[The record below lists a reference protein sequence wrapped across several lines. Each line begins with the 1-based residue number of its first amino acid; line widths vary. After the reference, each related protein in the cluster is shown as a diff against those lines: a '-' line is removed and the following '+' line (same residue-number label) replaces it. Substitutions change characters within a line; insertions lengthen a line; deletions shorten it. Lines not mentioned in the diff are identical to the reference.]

1 LMMKRTP
8 IVLKPPRRSMPLQ
21 KNAAPELFPAEEV
34 ILETQGGYRE
44 RHRRGWQPVQLFLT
58 TQRLICYRR
67 PQIKFQIGI
76 DRVRNLTD
84 ERHYY
89 VLKERDAICIAYEG
103 IAGSRAGRILLI
115 VNRSSEWKEK
125 LRQLCLLK
133 IDQSTIQ
140 QLSDHLDTEGR
151 DILWHLW
158 EHRHARINRLADVI
172 DARDHLHVLSLITET
187 INPISQKMLG
197 CPILS
202 FERRRVDP
210 ESGETVT
217 FSWWLIGQKA
227 SLLPSEERLV
237 DIFEEGE
244 TIRVIMEV
252 RGVDTRDLK
261 LDITGDQVLVR
272 CHKLGASLRV
282 KLDLPHAVTPHDYAL
297 SIKNGFLEMRLK
309 KVRSPM
315 TTE

>member
-1 LMMKRTP
+1 M
-8 IVLKPPRRSMPLQ
+8 PPQ
-21 KNAAPELFPAEEV
+21 KDSAPQFLPDEEV

-44 RHRRGWQPVQLFLT
+44 RHRRGWQPAQMFLT
-58 TQRLICYRR
+58 TQRLICYLR

-76 DRVRNLTD
+76 DRILNLTD

-89 VLKERDAICIAYEG
+89 VLKERDAICIAYEAS
-103 IAGSRAGRILLI
+103 AGSRAGRVLLI

-125 LRQLCLLK
+125 IRQLCFLR

-140 QLSDHLDTEGR
+140 QLSDGLDAEGR

-158 EHRHARINRLADVI
+158 EHRHARINRLAEVI
-172 DARDHLHVLSLITET
+172 DAPDHLHVLSLITET
-187 INPISQKMLG
+187 INPISQKMFG

-202 FERRRVDP
+202 FEKRRIDP
-210 ESGETVT
+210 ESGEPIT
-217 FSWWLIGQKA
+217 FSWWLIGQEA

-252 RGVDTRDLK
+252 RGVAVSDVK
-261 LDITGDQVLVR
+261 LDINGDQVLVR

-282 KLDLPHAVTPHDYAL
+282 NLDLPHAVRVHDYEM
-297 SIKNGFLEMRLK
+297 SIKNGFLDMRLK
-309 KVRSPM
+309 KSQVR
-315 TTE
+315 